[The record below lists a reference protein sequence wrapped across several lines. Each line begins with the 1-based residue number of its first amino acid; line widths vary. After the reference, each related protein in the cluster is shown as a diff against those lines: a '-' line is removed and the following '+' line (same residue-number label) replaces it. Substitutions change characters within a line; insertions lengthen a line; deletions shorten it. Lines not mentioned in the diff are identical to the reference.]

1 MATAIWVVEDDEN
14 IAELIKTALQ
24 SASYEARTF
33 DSGAALFERGDA
45 QVPDLILLDI
55 MLPGMSGYDILKRLR
70 ASKDM
75 PDVPVIFLT
84 AKGTEFDKAM
94 GLELGADDYIP
105 KPFGVLELLAR
116 IKAVLRRYAK
126 GRRESAQS
134 VPAPA
139 EEVRRFKDLEINVAS
154 REIRKDG
161 AAVKFTYKEFEL
173 FLYMYQNRVVVLSRD
188 NLLEKVWGYEYAG
201 DTTRTVDMHIKSIRQ
216 KLADSKE
223 TPKYIE
229 TIRGYGY
236 KFLKES

>member
-14 IAELIKTALQ
+14 IAELIKTALL
-24 SASYEARTF
+24 SASYEARVF
-33 DSGAALFERGDA
+33 DCGAALFERGDT

-70 ASKDM
+70 TSKDM

-105 KPFGVLELLAR
+105 KPAR
-116 IKAVLRRYAK
+116 IKAVLRRYTK
-126 GRRESAQS
+126 GRSASAGPRESGGC
-134 VPAPA
+134 
-139 EEVRRFKDLEINVAS
+139 RYKDLEIDAAS

-161 AAVKFTYKEFEL
+161 IPVKFTFKEFEL
-173 FLYMYQNRVVVLSRD
+173 FLYMYQNRGVVLSRD

-216 KLADSKE
+216 KLSDS
-223 TPKYIE
+223 PDAPRYIE

>member
-14 IAELIKTALQ
+14 IAELIKTALL
-24 SASYEARTF
+24 SASYEARVF
-33 DSGAALFERGDA
+33 DCGAALFERGDT

-70 ASKDM
+70 TSKDM

-116 IKAVLRRYAK
+116 IKAVLRRYTK
-126 GRRESAQS
+126 GRSASAGPREIGGC
-134 VPAPA
+134 
-139 EEVRRFKDLEINVAS
+139 RYKDLEIDAAS

-161 AAVKFTYKEFEL
+161 IPVKFTFKEFEL
-173 FLYMYQNRVVVLSRD
+173 FLYMYQNRGVVLSRD

-216 KLADSKE
+216 KLSDS
-223 TPKYIE
+223 PDAPRYIE

>member
-1 MATAIWVVEDDEN
+1 MATTIWVVEDDEN
-14 IAELIKTALQ
+14 IAELIKTALL
-24 SASYEARTF
+24 SASYEARVF
-33 DSGAALFERGDA
+33 DCGAALFERGDT

-70 ASKDM
+70 TSKDM

-116 IKAVLRRYAK
+116 IKAVLRRYTK
-126 GRRESAQS
+126 GRSASAGPRESGGC
-134 VPAPA
+134 
-139 EEVRRFKDLEINVAS
+139 RYKDLEIDAAS

-161 AAVKFTYKEFEL
+161 IPVKFTFKEFEL
-173 FLYMYQNRVVVLSRD
+173 FLYMYQNRGVVLSRD

-216 KLADSKE
+216 KLSDS
-223 TPKYIE
+223 PDAPRYIE

>member
-116 IKAVLRRYAK
+116 IKAVLRRYTK
-126 GRRESAQS
+126 GRSVSAGPKESGGC
-134 VPAPA
+134 
-139 EEVRRFKDLEINVAS
+139 RYKDLEIDAAS

-161 AAVKFTYKEFEL
+161 VPVKFTFKEFEL
-173 FLYMYQNRVVVLSRD
+173 FLYMYQNRGVVLNRD

>member
-14 IAELIKTALQ
+14 IAELIKTALL
-24 SASYEARTF
+24 SASYEVRVF
-33 DSGAALFERGDA
+33 DSGAALFERGDT

-116 IKAVLRRYAK
+116 IKAVLRRYTK
-126 GRRESAQS
+126 GRS
-134 VPAPA
+134 VTA
-139 EEVRRFKDLEINVAS
+139 EPKGSVGCRYKDLEIDAAS

-161 AAVKFTYKEFEL
+161 APVKFTFKEFEL
-173 FLYMYQNRVVVLSRD
+173 FLYMYQNRGVVLSRD

-216 KLADSKE
+216 KLSDSPDA
-223 TPKYIE
+223 PKYIE

>member
-14 IAELIKTALQ
+14 IAELIKTALL
-24 SASYEARTF
+24 SASYEARVF
-33 DSGAALFERGDA
+33 DSGTALFERGDT

-116 IKAVLRRYAK
+116 IKAVLRRYTK
-126 GRRESAQS
+126 GRSVSVGPRESGGC
-134 VPAPA
+134 
-139 EEVRRFKDLEINVAS
+139 RYKDLEIDEAS

-161 AAVKFTYKEFEL
+161 VPVKFTFKEFEL
-173 FLYMYQNRVVVLSRD
+173 FLYMYQNRGVVLSRD

-216 KLADSKE
+216 KLSDS
-223 TPKYIE
+223 PDAPRYIE

>member
-1 MATAIWVVEDDEN
+1 
-14 IAELIKTALQ
+14 
-24 SASYEARTF
+24 
-33 DSGAALFERGDA
+33 
-45 QVPDLILLDI
+45 

-70 ASKDM
+70 TSKDM

-116 IKAVLRRYAK
+116 IKAVLRRYTK
-126 GRRESAQS
+126 GRSASAGPRESGGC
-134 VPAPA
+134 
-139 EEVRRFKDLEINVAS
+139 RYKDLEIDAAS

-161 AAVKFTYKEFEL
+161 IPVKFTFKEFEL
-173 FLYMYQNRVVVLSRD
+173 FLYMYQNRGVVLSRD

-216 KLADSKE
+216 KLSDS
-223 TPKYIE
+223 PDAPRYIE

>member
-14 IAELIKTALQ
+14 IAELIKTALL
-24 SASYEARTF
+24 SASYEARVF
-33 DSGAALFERGDA
+33 DSGAALFERGDT
-45 QVPDLILLDI
+45 QVPDLFLLDI
-55 MLPGMSGYDILKRLR
+55 MLPGMSGYDILRRLR
-70 ASKDM
+70 GSKDM

-116 IKAVLRRYAK
+116 IKAVLRRYMK
-126 GRRESAQS
+126 GRS
-134 VPAPA
+134 APA
-139 EEVRRFKDLEINVAS
+139 GPKESGGCRYKDLEIDAAS

-161 AAVKFTYKEFEL
+161 VPVKFTFKEFEL
-173 FLYMYQNRVVVLSRD
+173 FLYMYQNRGVVLSRD

-216 KLADSKE
+216 KLSDS
-223 TPKYIE
+223 PDAPRYIE

>member
-14 IAELIKTALQ
+14 IAELIKTALL
-24 SASYEARTF
+24 SASYEVRVF
-33 DSGAALFERGDA
+33 DSGAALFERGDT

-116 IKAVLRRYAK
+116 IKAVLRRYTK
-126 GRRESAQS
+126 GRSVSAGPKESGGC
-134 VPAPA
+134 
-139 EEVRRFKDLEINVAS
+139 RYKDLEIDAAS

-161 AAVKFTYKEFEL
+161 APVKFTFKEFEL
-173 FLYMYQNRVVVLSRD
+173 FLYMYQNRGVVLSRD

-216 KLADSKE
+216 KLSDS
-223 TPKYIE
+223 PDAPRYIE

>member
-14 IAELIKTALQ
+14 IAELIKTALL
-24 SASYEARTF
+24 SASYEARVF
-33 DSGAALFERGDA
+33 DCGAALFERGDT

-70 ASKDM
+70 TSKDM

-116 IKAVLRRYAK
+116 IKAVLRRYTK
-126 GRRESAQS
+126 GRSASAGPRESGGC
-134 VPAPA
+134 
-139 EEVRRFKDLEINVAS
+139 RYKDLEIDAAS

-161 AAVKFTYKEFEL
+161 IPVKFTFKEFEL
-173 FLYMYQNRVVVLSRD
+173 FLYMYQNRGVVLSRD

-216 KLADSKE
+216 KLSDS
-223 TPKYIE
+223 PDAPRYIE

>member
-14 IAELIKTALQ
+14 IAELIKTALL
-24 SASYEARTF
+24 SASYEARVF
-33 DSGAALFERGDA
+33 DCGAALFERGDT

-116 IKAVLRRYAK
+116 IKAVLRRYTK
-126 GRRESAQS
+126 GRSASAGPRESGGC
-134 VPAPA
+134 
-139 EEVRRFKDLEINVAS
+139 RYKDLEIDAAS

-161 AAVKFTYKEFEL
+161 IPVKFTFKEFEL
-173 FLYMYQNRVVVLSRD
+173 FLYMYQNRGVVLSRD
-188 NLLEKVWGYEYAG
+188 NLLRRCGA
-201 DTTRTVDMHIKSIRQ
+201 TSTR
-216 KLADSKE
+216 E
-223 TPKYIE
+223 TPPARWIC
-229 TIRGYGY
+229 TSSPSARSSRPSPDAPQIHRDHPRLRLQV
-236 KFLKES
+236 LKGIVR

>member
-14 IAELIKTALQ
+14 IAELIKTALL
-24 SASYEARTF
+24 SASYEVRVF
-33 DSGAALFERGDA
+33 DSGAALFERGDT

-116 IKAVLRRYAK
+116 IKAVLRRYTK
-126 GRRESAQS
+126 GRSVSAGPKESGGC
-134 VPAPA
+134 
-139 EEVRRFKDLEINVAS
+139 RYKDLEIDAAS

-161 AAVKFTYKEFEL
+161 VPVKFTFKEFEL
-173 FLYMYQNRVVVLSRD
+173 FLYMYQNRGVVLNRD

-216 KLADSKE
+216 KLSDS
-223 TPKYIE
+223 PDAPRYIE

>member
-14 IAELIKTALQ
+14 IAELIKTALL
-24 SASYEARTF
+24 SASYEARVF
-33 DSGAALFERGDA
+33 DCGAALFERGDT

-116 IKAVLRRYAK
+116 IKAVLRRYTK
-126 GRRESAQS
+126 GRSASAGPRESGGC
-134 VPAPA
+134 
-139 EEVRRFKDLEINVAS
+139 RYKDLEIDAAS

-161 AAVKFTYKEFEL
+161 IPVKFTFKEFEL
-173 FLYMYQNRVVVLSRD
+173 FLYMYQNRGVVLSRD

-216 KLADSKE
+216 KLSDS
-223 TPKYIE
+223 PDAPRYIE